1 MAILLFSFSS
11 DANRAYKANFK
22 QISNLDI
29 ENCAYGL
36 QSSSYFLNI
45 FVSVAIPCKTI
56 SFLPLD
62 W

>member
-29 ENCAYGL
+29 KIVLMVCSHQVIL
-36 QSSSYFLNI
+36 

>member
-29 ENCAYGL
+29 KIVLMVCCH
-36 QSSSYFLNI
+36 QVVF
-45 FVSVAIPCKTI
+45 
-56 SFLPLD
+56 
-62 W
+62 